1 MKNQRKEVDLFDV
14 SRTKNKSIRADK
26 ITTTDINILLNRV
39 RLTKKTEFKKKNN
52 TPFIINILSEFSEY
66 FFVNLTISDNFIKV
80 IKNLIAQKNKTIINQ
95 R

>member
-39 RLTKKTEFKKKNN
+39 RLTKKTEFKKK
-52 TPFIINILSEFSEY
+52 IIHLS
-66 FFVNLTISDNFIKV
+66 L
-80 IKNLIAQKNKTIINQ
+80 LIFLVSLVSIFLLI
-95 R
+95 